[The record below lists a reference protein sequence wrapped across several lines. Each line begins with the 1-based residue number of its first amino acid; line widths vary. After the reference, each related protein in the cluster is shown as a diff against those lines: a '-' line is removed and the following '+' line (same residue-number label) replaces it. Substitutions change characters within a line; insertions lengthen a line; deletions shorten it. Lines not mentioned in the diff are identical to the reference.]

1 MKIVGLIKLK
11 SLVKLNEL
19 IYIYYILIVLLEWK

>member
-11 SLVKLNEL
+11 SLVKLNKL
-19 IYIYYILIVLLEWK
+19 INILIELLEWK

>member
-11 SLVKLNEL
+11 SLVKLNTL
-19 IYIYYILIVLLEWK
+19 INIFYILIELLEWK

>member
-11 SLVKLNEL
+11 SLVKLNKWMN
-19 IYIYYILIVLLEWK
+19 ILIELLEWK